1 MRIGTQLTDCY
12 RGGGCIYSEKSDP
25 GKICNVTMYV
35 VSRKMTQKSAPNVLR
50 LSRSAEG
57 LYGPFYV
64 FLAGEGGGEKGKGK
78 KMVISTS
85 SESPA
90 SLQY

>member
-1 MRIGTQLTDCY
+1 
-12 RGGGCIYSEKSDP
+12 
-25 GKICNVTMYV
+25 
-35 VSRKMTQKSAPNVLR
+35 MTQKSAPNVRR

-57 LYGPFYV
+57 LYSPFYV
-64 FLAGEGGGEKGKGK
+64 FPAGGGGGGKGKGK
-78 KMVISTS
+78 KIVISTS

>member
-1 MRIGTQLTDCY
+1 MRIGTQLTVCY
-12 RGGGCIYSEKSDP
+12 MGGGCIYSEKSDP

-35 VSRKMTQKSAPNVLR
+35 VSRKMTQKSAPMYGVYLGRPKAFIVLFMFSLR
-50 LSRSAEG
+50 E
-57 LYGPFYV
+57 
-64 FLAGEGGGEKGKGK
+64 EGGGGNGK